1 MPDFW
6 ENTLRF
12 PRFFISSML
21 GLILTIIGPF
31 FNLLRNPKTT
41 VVFVLFTIIIIVFT
55 VLTLQ
60 AMLDIK
66 TI

>member
-6 ENTLRF
+6 ENALRF

-21 GLILTIIGPF
+21 GLILIIVGPF
-31 FNLLRNPKTT
+31 FNLLRNPKTS
-41 VVFVLFTIIIIVFT
+41 IVFLLSTALIT
-55 VLTLQ
+55 VFISLTLQ

-66 TI
+66 SD